1 MPTTQTSLVD
11 PASPSLLSIEQLA
24 DWLGVTDR
32 FIRRL
37 VAERRIPFL
46 KIGKFIR
53 FDPAEIEPWLD
64 SQRVAE
70 RSHGLTAGLGPTQ
83 GPSATRAFL
92 HSRALAASTVNKLTQ
107 ANGIRHD
114 NVMRIGR
121 LRGQAPPGRSK
132 IDCLEEPASRA
143 GCGTPLRS
151 VSSPPPPAVP

>member
-1 MPTTQTSLVD
+1 MPTTQMSQVD
-11 PASPSLLSIEQLA
+11 LASASLLSIEQLA

-70 RSHGLTAGLGPTQ
+70 R
-83 GPSATRAFL
+83 
-92 HSRALAASTVNKLTQ
+92 
-107 ANGIRHD
+107 
-114 NVMRIGR
+114 
-121 LRGQAPPGRSK
+121 
-132 IDCLEEPASRA
+132 
-143 GCGTPLRS
+143 
-151 VSSPPPPAVP
+151 

>member
-1 MPTTQTSLVD
+1 MPTTKTSQVD

-53 FDPAEIEPWLD
+53 FDPVEIDPWLD

-70 RSHGLTAGLGPTQ
+70 R
-83 GPSATRAFL
+83 
-92 HSRALAASTVNKLTQ
+92 
-107 ANGIRHD
+107 
-114 NVMRIGR
+114 
-121 LRGQAPPGRSK
+121 
-132 IDCLEEPASRA
+132 
-143 GCGTPLRS
+143 
-151 VSSPPPPAVP
+151 